1 MKKKNIFDT
10 DIEMVSLDT
19 IGNLEV
25 SYDEMSSPNPELA
38 SDVQM
43 VMKETQVFSA
53 EQVEAAIKLNDP
65 ELERLQNIEETRVI
79 NTEKVNKMS
88 EVLGE
93 TKVIDTIAVNDLEE
107 ESEAVAS
114 EEENTVSYIDDE
126 DSEFESEDPGD
137 EENFEAEAAEAE
149 EEVTYEAEAEDPGED
164 AYEAVTEEY
173 EEETYEAEA
182 EEEYDDSYEF
192 EADDDMEAEE
202 EYEDSYDFESEEPK
216 KKKRHKERMEEEAAA
231 AASVKAKKEKPSKK
245 EVQKAKAQK
254 EEKIKEEKH
263 KEVKEKESKHHEAKA
278 KPVKEAKA
286 PEANAKAVKKQNAKP
301 HNEKVKAAPIPEV
314 DLTAP
319 IEAVEEVE
327 NAVEETIQNAE
338 APKAKP
344 KKHEGVS
351 QATGNVAVK
360 NAKQKKKKSGFTMG
374 IVEYAGIAIGIALII
389 LLVILG
395 AKLTS
400 NKIKKDNL
408 KQFASIGEL
417 YSSIDGIGNEGI
429 NAIAEQKQIGSIT
442 PEEVPEEVTEE
453 KEEDKEIKEDVAPVS
468 VNFSSIEKDL
478 KIKFI
483 NKNTQK
489 LVTGVRFEVEAKGP
503 KGDNFNWVDTDLDGV
518 IYINNLQPG
527 TYEVKV
533 LSVDPYTFPETAT
546 KVKVQDTVVYQVIN
560 VMDEAKD
567 MSQVNLAQEENQA
580 KDVDQGNNLQDTVK
594 YVDSS
599 ATPVGGQDGF
609 VKVNKS
615 DIKDPKTLASAFE
628 WGGFRRVDDVQIEK
642 GASKPVVAIPEGCTI
657 AWDGGNGIAQGNAD
671 GSITGLAAG
680 TCTLTATIKNA
691 DDSVK
696 EQKSINVTV
705 TEAAPE
711 DVKVTA
717 IAVNGPDTVKAG
729 ATVKFEAKITPDN
742 ASRKDVIWSS
752 SNDAVATVDGSGNV
766 KGVSAGSATI
776 NALSTDG
783 SNVVGSITINV
794 INDKVPVTGI
804 TIQGERSVLP
814 GGNIQLTANVT
825 PDNATDKSV
834 TWSSSDPSVASVD
847 GNGRVTGVKAGSV
860 KITAVAND
868 GSNASATVDIT
879 VASLKLAVLGTDG
892 NEVSDSLA
900 LCVNETYQ
908 LTIRVEGYAADGG
921 FNIVSSNNAVTVS
934 SNGLLTAAAVG
945 TADVTVTTNEKDAGG
960 NQITKKISV
969 TVKDDPSKD
978 STKALMYTKDGVD
991 YQVYY
996 KTSDGKY
1003 VEAKWADY
1011 YKYDEF
1017 YIKGNVEYKYTGWQ
1031 TIDGNVYYFDENGN
1045 KVTGEQII
1053 GGTKYNF
1060 ASDGSLIKDSGSR
1073 GIDVSTYNGTI
1084 DWTAVKNSGI
1094 SFVIIRC
1101 GFRGYTK
1108 GGLILDSKYQSYIQ
1122 GATAAGLKVGLYL
1135 FSQATNEAEAVEE
1148 ASLCV
1153 NLAQGYKISYPIFI
1167 DSEYANGSHTGRA
1180 DGLDKATRTAV
1191 CKAFCETIKSAGYT
1205 PGVYASKSWLYNKLD
1220 AGQLSGYKIWLAH
1233 YTGETDYT
1241 GKYDIWQHTDKG
1253 KVNGIKGNVDLD
1265 ISYLGY

>member
-1 MKKKNIFDT
+1 MKNKKNIFDT

-25 SYDEMSSPNPELA
+25 SYDEMSSPNPDLA
-38 SDVQM
+38 NDVQM
-43 VMKETQVFSA
+43 IMKETQVFSA
-53 EQVEAAIKLNDP
+53 EEVEAAIKIDDP
-65 ELERLQNIEETRVI
+65 ELERLQNIEETKVI
-79 NTEKVNKMS
+79 NTEKVNRMS

-93 TKVIDTIAVNDLEE
+93 TKVIDTAAVNGMEE
-107 ESEAVAS
+107 ELEA
-114 EEENTVSYIDDE
+114 EESENTVSYIDDE
-126 DSEFESEDPGD
+126 DYEFESEDPGE
-137 EENFEAEAAEAE
+137 EENFEADNDSEETQEEYYETEIEDSGE
-149 EEVTYEAEAEDPGED
+149 EEYEAEDS
-164 AYEAVTEEY
+164 
-173 EEETYEAEA
+173 

-192 EADDDMEAEE
+192 EEEDESEEMTEDAEEIEEE
-202 EYEDSYDFESEEPK
+202 EYDESEIVVPM
-216 KKKRHKERMEEEAAA
+216 KKKRHKEIAEEEAAA
-231 AASVKAKKEKPSKK
+231 AAGVKAKKEKPSKK
-245 EVQKAKAQK
+245 EVTKAKA
-254 EEKIKEEKH
+254 EKEEKH
-263 KEVKEKESKHHEAKA
+263 KEVKEKESRHHEAKEKPVKEVKA

-286 PEANAKAVKKQNAKP
+286 PHADANVKKHNAKHHDGKI
-301 HNEKVKAAPIPEV
+301 KAAPVPPMPEV

-319 IEAVEEVE
+319 QEALEEVE
-327 NAVEETIQNAE
+327 NVIEETVNNNEGHGENAKKRQE
-338 APKAKP
+338 AL
-344 KKHEGVS
+344 H
-351 QATGNVAVK
+351 ATGNATVK
-360 NAKQKKKKSGFTMG
+360 NTREKKKKSSPEFG
-374 IVEYAGIAIGIALII
+374 IVEFAGIAIGVVLII

-400 NKIKKDNL
+400 DKIQKNKI
-408 KQFASIGEL
+408 QEFASVGEL
-417 YSSIDGIGNEGI
+417 FSGIDSIGNEGI
-429 NAIAEQKQIGSIT
+429 NAIAEQKQIGNIL

-453 KEEDKEIKEDVAPVS
+453 KVEEEKEKKEEVAPIS

-483 NKNTQK
+483 NKNTGK
-489 LVTGVRFEVEAKGP
+489 LVTGVRFEVTAKGP
-503 KGDNFNWVDTDLDGV
+503 KGDNFDWVDTDLDGV
-518 IYINNLQPG
+518 IYIDNLQPG

-567 MSQVNLAQEENQA
+567 MSQVNLAQEENQL
-580 KDVDQGNNLQDTVK
+580 KDVDQGTGLQDTVK
-594 YVDSS
+594 LVDST
-599 ATPVGGQDGF
+599 ATPVEGQDGF
-609 VKVNKS
+609 VKVNKA

-642 GASKPVVAIPEGCTI
+642 GATKPVVAIPEGCTLV
-657 AWDGGNGIAQGNAD
+657 WEGGDGIAQGNGD

-691 DDSVK
+691 DDSVQ
-696 EQKSINVTV
+696 EQKTINVTV
-705 TEAAPE
+705 TEPAPVE
-711 DVKVTA
+711 
-717 IAVNGPDTVKAG
+717 P
-729 ATVKFEAKITPDN
+729 E
-742 ASRKDVIWSS
+742 
-752 SNDAVATVDGSGNV
+752 
-766 KGVSAGSATI
+766 
-776 NALSTDG
+776 
-783 SNVVGSITINV
+783 
-794 INDKVPVTGI
+794 KVPVTGI
-804 TIQGERSVLP
+804 TIQGNTSVTP
-814 GGNIQLTANVT
+814 GGTVQLTASVA
-825 PDNATDKSV
+825 PENATDKGI
-834 TWSSSDPSVASVD
+834 TWSSSDPATASVD
-847 GNGRVTGVKAGSV
+847 GNGIVTGVKAGTV

-868 GSNASATVDIT
+868 GSNVSATVDIT
-879 VASLKLAVLGTDG
+879 VVSLSLSVLAPDG
-892 NEVSDSLA
+892 NAAPDTLT
-900 LCVNETYQ
+900 LYTGETYQ
-908 LTIRVEGYAADGG
+908 LTVKVEGFASDGG
-921 FNIVSSNNAVTVS
+921 FAVASSNNAVTVAA
-934 SNGLLTAAAVG
+934 NGLITAAAAG
-945 TADVTVTTNEKDAGG
+945 TADVTVTTNEKDAAG
-960 NQITKKISV
+960 NQLSKKITV

-978 STKALMYTKDGVD
+978 TTKALMYSKDGKD
-991 YQVYY
+991 LQLYY
-996 KTSDGKY
+996 KNSEGNY

-1011 YKYDEF
+1011 YKYEEF

-1031 TIDGNVYYFDENGN
+1031 TLDGNVYYFDENGN

-1053 GGTKYNF
+1053 GGTKYHF
-1060 ASDGSLIKDSGSR
+1060 ASDGTLIKDSGSR

-1101 GFRGYTK
+1101 GFRGYTQ

-1220 AGQLSGYKIWLAH
+1220 AGQLSSYKIWLAH

-1241 GKYDIWQHTDKG
+1241 GKYDLWQHTDKG